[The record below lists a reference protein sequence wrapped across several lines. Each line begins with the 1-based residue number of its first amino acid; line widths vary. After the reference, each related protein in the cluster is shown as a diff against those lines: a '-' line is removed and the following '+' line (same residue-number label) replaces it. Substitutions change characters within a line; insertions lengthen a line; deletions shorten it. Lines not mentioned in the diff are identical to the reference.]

1 MNPHDNFQLA
11 QALGKLT
18 DGTLDAEGLHALQET
33 LRSDP
38 AAHAFAARFLH
49 LEGELKVSAPGME
62 KHLSDPASPETRIH
76 RLAFSRSVPWSLAAA
91 AAIALLLALVFRKQP
106 DVEFTHI
113 PEPETVATLTEAKNC
128 RWAESSLPT
137 VQGSRIGPGFYELV
151 EGLATFTFESG
162 AVLTLEAP
170 STLEITDA
178 MNCHLR
184 KGALIADV
192 PESAIGFTVD
202 TMNAKVV
209 DFGTKFG
216 VSANDDGY
224 YTVQVLEG
232 LVEVTDKKDKKTRPL
247 TIGKRISVGETNFPE
262 SSSETPNPAR
272 SADPDFDDG
281 WQRLTTAYGNGAD
294 TFIQL
299 GTFQDTLSALREFGH
314 DPSMRV
320 KRADKMKKTCR
331 KSYIRFDLTALE
343 MEKLSEGKLSLTI
356 VPGELGFASLCPDAT
371 FSVYGLT
378 DESQDSWSEIG
389 RNWESAPAHLPESTD
404 YHLPDPS
411 KTTKL
416 GEFTIEQ
423 GTTSGTVSI
432 EGNALV
438 DFLKSDTNGLATFVV
453 CRDTDELDKGG
464 YAHEFATRENRTA
477 SAPTLKIRY
486 GK

>member
-1 MNPHDNFQLA
+1 MEPCRRCRHRAAARTRF
-11 QALGKLT
+11 
-18 DGTLDAEGLHALQET
+18 QET
-33 LRSDP
+33 R
-38 AAHAFAARFLH
+38 RRWN
-49 LEGELKVSAPGME
+49 
-62 KHLSDPASPETRIH
+62 SP
-76 RLAFSRSVPWSLAAA
+76 S
-91 AAIALLLALVFRKQP
+91 
-106 DVEFTHI
+106 I
-113 PEPETVATLTEAKNC
+113 PKPETVATLTEAKNC

-202 TMNAKVV
+202 TPDATVV

-224 YTVQVLEG
+224 YVVQVLEG
-232 LVEVTDKKDKKTRPL
+232 LVEVTDKENKATRPL
-247 TIGKRISVGETNFPE
+247 TMGQRITVGGENLPDP
-262 SSSETPNPAR
+262 SSETPNPAR

-281 WQRLTTAYGNGAD
+281 WQRLTTAYGDGAD
-294 TFIQL
+294 SFIQL
-299 GTFQDTLSALREFGH
+299 GTYKATASALREFGH
-314 DPSMRV
+314 DPIMRV
-320 KRADKMKKTCR
+320 KRADGDEKTCR
-331 KSYIRFDLTALE
+331 KAYARFDLSALE
-343 MEKLSEGKLSLTI
+343 IKKLSAAKLSLTI
-356 VPGELGFASLCPDAT
+356 VPGELGFATLCPDAT

-389 RNWESAPAHLPESTD
+389 RNWQSAPAHLPGSKD

-432 EGNALV
+432 EGEALV
-438 DFLKSDTNGLATFVV
+438 DFLKVDTNGLVTFII
-453 CRDTDELDKGG
+453 CRDTDETDKGG

>member
-1 MNPHDNFQLA
+1 MNPHENFQLA
-11 QALGKLT
+11 ETLGKLT
-18 DGTLDAEGLHALQET
+18 DGTLGAEGLRALQET
-33 LRSDP
+33 LRNDP

-62 KHLSDPASPETRIH
+62 KPFSAPATSETRIH
-76 RLAFSRSVPWSLAAA
+76 RLVFSRSIPWSLAAA
-91 AAIALLLALVFRKQP
+91 AAIALLLALVFKKQP
-106 DVEFTHI
+106 DAEFTNI
-113 PEPETVATLTEAKNC
+113 PKPETVATLTEAKNC

-137 VQGSRIGPGFYELV
+137 VQGSKIGPGFYELV

-202 TMNAKVV
+202 TRNAKVV

-216 VSANDDGY
+216 VSADADGY
-224 YTVQVLEG
+224 YVVQVLEG
-232 LVEVTDKKDKKTRPL
+232 LVEVTDKETNETKPL
-247 TIGKRISVGETNFPE
+247 TIGRRITVGGDNLPDP
-262 SSSETPNPAR
+262 SSETPNPAR
-272 SADPDFDDG
+272 SADPEFDDG
-281 WQRLTTAYGNGAD
+281 WQRLTTAYGEGAD

-299 GTFQDTLSALREFGH
+299 GTFQDTRSALREFGH
-314 DPSMRV
+314 DPIMRA
-320 KRADKMKKTCR
+320 KRADRDEKTCR
-331 KSYIRFDLTALE
+331 KAYTRFDLSALE
-343 MEKLSEGKLSLTI
+343 IRKLSEAKFSLTI
-356 VPGELGFASLCPDAT
+356 VPGELGFVSLCPDAT

-378 DESQDSWSEIG
+378 DETQDAWPEIG
-389 RNWESAPAHLPESTD
+389 LNWQSAPAHITESTA

-416 GEFTIEQ
+416 GEFTIQQ
-423 GTTSGTVSI
+423 GATSGTVSI
-432 EGNALV
+432 EGKALV
-438 DFLKSDTNGLATFVV
+438 DFLKADTNGLTSFII

-477 SAPTLKIRY
+477 SAPTLKLRY